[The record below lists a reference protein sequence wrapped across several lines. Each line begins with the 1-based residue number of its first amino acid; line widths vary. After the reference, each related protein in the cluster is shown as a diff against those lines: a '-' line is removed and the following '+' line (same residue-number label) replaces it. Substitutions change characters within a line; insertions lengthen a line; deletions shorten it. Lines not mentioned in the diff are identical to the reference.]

1 MITRQTG
8 KKLIKASGILAILL
22 NIGIIV
28 AMIAGGKWSIL
39 NIFKI
44 IAHISLFVV
53 AYYGLQM
60 SEYDFKKYMGIGI
73 FAGICTG
80 LQFSGSIYLVL
91 LRPSIWALLC
101 LLMLPIS
108 ILFMMGVVFYER
120 GQKSEY
126 DDE

>member
-39 NIFKI
+39 NIFEI

-53 AYYGLQM
+53 AYYSLQM

-108 ILFMMGVVFYER
+108 ILFMMGVVYYER

-126 DDE
+126 DD

>member
-39 NIFKI
+39 NIFEI

-53 AYYGLQM
+53 AYYSLQM

-126 DDE
+126 ND

>member
-39 NIFKI
+39 NIFEI

-53 AYYGLQM
+53 AYYSLQM

-80 LQFSGSIYLVL
+80 LQFLGSIYLVL

-108 ILFMMGVVFYER
+108 ILFMMGVVYYER

-126 DDE
+126 DD

>member
-39 NIFKI
+39 NIFEI

-91 LRPSIWALLC
+91 LSPSIEALLY
-101 LLMLPIS
+101 LLMLPVC

-126 DDE
+126 DD

>member
-8 KKLIKASGILAILL
+8 KKLIKLAGILAILL

-28 AMIAGGKWSIL
+28 AMIASGKWSIL
-39 NIFKI
+39 NIFEI

-53 AYYGLQM
+53 AYYSLQM

-126 DDE
+126 DD

>member
-39 NIFKI
+39 NIFEI

-53 AYYGLQM
+53 AYYSLQM

-80 LQFSGSIYLVL
+80 LQFFGSIYLVL

-126 DDE
+126 DD

>member
-39 NIFKI
+39 NIFEI

-126 DDE
+126 DD

>member
-39 NIFKI
+39 NIFEI

-53 AYYGLQM
+53 AYYSLQM

-91 LRPSIWALLC
+91 LSPSIEALLC
-101 LLMLPIS
+101 LLMLPVC
-108 ILFMMGVVFYER
+108 ILFMMGVVYYER

-126 DDE
+126 DD

>member
-1 MITRQTG
+1 MITRQKG
-8 KKLIKASGILAILL
+8 KKIIKASGILAILL

-39 NIFKI
+39 NIFEI

-53 AYYGLQM
+53 AYYSLQM

-101 LLMLPIS
+101 LLMLPVC
-108 ILFMMGVVFYER
+108 ILFMMGVVYYER
-120 GQKSEY
+120 GEKSEY
-126 DDE
+126 DD

>member
-28 AMIAGGKWSIL
+28 AMIAGGKWGIL
-39 NIFKI
+39 NIFEI

-53 AYYGLQM
+53 AYYSLQM

-80 LQFSGSIYLVL
+80 LQFFSSIYLVL

-126 DDE
+126 DD

>member
-28 AMIAGGKWSIL
+28 AVIAGGKWSIL
-39 NIFKI
+39 NILEI

-53 AYYGLQM
+53 AYYSLQM

-91 LRPSIWALLC
+91 LSPSIEALLC
-101 LLMLPIS
+101 LLMLPVC
-108 ILFMMGVVFYER
+108 ILFMMGVVYYER

-126 DDE
+126 DD

>member
-39 NIFKI
+39 NIFEI

-53 AYYGLQM
+53 AYYSLQM

-120 GQKSEY
+120 GEKSEY
-126 DDE
+126 ND

>member
-1 MITRQTG
+1 MITRHTG
-8 KKLIKASGILAILL
+8 KKIIKASGILAILL
-22 NIGIIV
+22 NVGIIV

-39 NIFKI
+39 NIFEI

-73 FAGICTG
+73 FAGICKG

-108 ILFMMGVVFYER
+108 ILFMMGVVYYER
-120 GQKSEY
+120 GEKSEY
-126 DDE
+126 ND

>member
-39 NIFKI
+39 NIFEI

-53 AYYGLQM
+53 AYYSLQM

-108 ILFMMGVVFYER
+108 ILFMLGVVFYER

-126 DDE
+126 DD

>member
-39 NIFKI
+39 NIFEI

-80 LQFSGSIYLVL
+80 LQFFSSIYVVL
-91 LRPSIWALLC
+91 LRPSVGALLC

-126 DDE
+126 DD

>member
-28 AMIAGGKWSIL
+28 AVIAGGKWSIL
-39 NIFKI
+39 NIFEI

-53 AYYGLQM
+53 AYYSLQM

-91 LRPSIWALLC
+91 LSPSIEALLC
-101 LLMLPIS
+101 LLMLPVC
-108 ILFMMGVVFYER
+108 ILFMMGVVYYER

-126 DDE
+126 DD